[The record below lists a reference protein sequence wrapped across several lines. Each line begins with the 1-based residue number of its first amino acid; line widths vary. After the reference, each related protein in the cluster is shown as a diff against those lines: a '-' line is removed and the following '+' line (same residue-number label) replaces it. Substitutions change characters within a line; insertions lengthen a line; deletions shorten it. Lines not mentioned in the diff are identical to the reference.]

1 MLAYLRPGMGV
12 CTPLKM
18 ALLSCCL
25 LLLGSTPG
33 LAQEDAPAAA
43 SAQFDSGNTA
53 WILVAT
59 ALVLFMT
66 IPALALFYG
75 GLVRTKNVLSVLM
88 HCFVMAALVSVVWV
102 AVGYSLAL
110 GTEGNAFI
118 GSFGMAFL
126 SGVQPGAIRADTTIP
141 EHLFCAFQMT
151 FAIITPA
158 LVIGAFVERMK
169 FAAVLWFSALWLL
182 VVYVPICHMTWGG
195 GWFASQNV
203 IDFAGGIVVH
213 ITAGIAALVA
223 CIMVGKRR
231 GYPEAMMI
239 PHNLTYTII
248 GSAMLW
254 VGWFGFN
261 AGSALA
267 ADGSASLALLVTHLS
282 ACVATLTWMCIEW
295 RVNGKPSVLG
305 AATGAI
311 AGLAAITPASGNVGP
326 AGAFAI
332 GVTSGLICF
341 FASTTLKRRCGY
353 DDSLDVVGVHGVG
366 GLIGVLLVAFF
377 ASPQLGGTGYAE
389 GMTMFSQ
396 LQAQLVAAIVTVVY
410 TLIASA
416 AIFWLIEKTVG
427 LRVSAEQEDRGLD
440 LTEHAE
446 SGYTF

>member
-1 MLAYLRPGMGV
+1 MSGYRRPGLTV
-12 CTPLKM
+12 RTPLGI
-18 ALLSCCL
+18 AILSSFL
-25 LLLGSTPG
+25 LLLGGAPV
-33 LAQEDAPAAA
+33 LAQEA
-43 SAQFDSGNTA
+43 SVQHDSGNTA
-53 WILVAT
+53 WVLVAT

-88 HCFVMAALVSVVWV
+88 HCFVMAALVSVVWI

-110 GTEGNAFI
+110 GTQGNTII
-118 GSFGMAFL
+118 GSFEKVFL
-126 SGVQPGAIRADTTIP
+126 RGVEKGAIRIGSTDTIP
-141 EHLFCAFQMT
+141 EHLYCAFQMT

-169 FAAVLWFSALWLL
+169 FSAVLWFSAIWLL

-195 GWFASQNV
+195 GWFAKQNV

-213 ITAGIAALVA
+213 ITAGMAALVA

-231 GYPEAMMI
+231 GYPSAMMI
-239 PHNLTYTII
+239 PHTLTYTII

-267 ADGSASLALLVTHLS
+267 ADGSASLAVLVTHLS

-295 RVNGKPSVLG
+295 KVNGKPSVLG

-311 AGLAAITPASGNVGP
+311 AGLAAITPASGAVGP

-332 GVTSGLICF
+332 GLVSGGLCYV
-341 FASTTLKRRCGY
+341 ASTMLKRRCGY

-366 GLIGVLLVAFF
+366 GLIGVVMVAFF
-377 ASPQLGGTGYAE
+377 AAPQFGGGGYAE
-389 GMTMFSQ
+389 GMTMVGQ
-396 LQAQLVAAIVTVVY
+396 LKAQLICGLVTIIY
-410 TLIASA
+410 TLVATA
-416 AIFWLIEKTVG
+416 AIFWLIDKTIG
-427 LRVSAEQEDRGLD
+427 LRVTAEQEDRGLD

>member
-1 MLAYLRPGMGV
+1 MLGYPRPGLAIR
-12 CTPLKM
+12 TPLKII
-18 ALLSCCL
+18 LLSSFL
-25 LLLGSTPG
+25 LLQGAAPV
-33 LAQEDAPAAA
+33 LAQDAAP
-43 SAQFDSGNTA
+43 QIDSGDTA

-110 GTEGNAFI
+110 GTAGNPFI
-118 GSFGMAFL
+118 GSVGKVFL
-126 SGVQPGAIRADTTIP
+126 SGVAQGAIRAGSTDTIP
-141 EHLFCAFQMT
+141 EHLYCAFQMT

-195 GWFASQNV
+195 GWFAEENV

-261 AGSALA
+261 AGSAVA
-267 ADGSASLALLVTHLS
+267 ADGSAALALLVTHLS

-332 GVTSGLICF
+332 GLTSGLLCF

-366 GLIGVLLVAFF
+366 GLIGVLMVAFF
-377 ASPQLGGTGYAE
+377 TSPQLGGVGYAE

-396 LQAQLVAAIVTVVY
+396 LRAQLIAAVVTVVY
-410 TLIASA
+410 TLVASA